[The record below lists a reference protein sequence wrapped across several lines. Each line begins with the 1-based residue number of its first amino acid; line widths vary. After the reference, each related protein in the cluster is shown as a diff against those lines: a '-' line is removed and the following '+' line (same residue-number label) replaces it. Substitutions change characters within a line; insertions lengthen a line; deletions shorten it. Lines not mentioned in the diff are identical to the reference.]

1 MAMAWNGQL
10 AAQALQ
16 PAHRSRSCSTANFS
30 QRTTSRLKRC
40 GPHTATQRP
49 QPVQRPVSMSGS
61 RSDLR
66 GTCGSCGR
74 RISPPGQVR
83 LSLFMVWTEPVRLV
97 SDRDESQTS
106 PRPALQPVPCTQP
119 SARPRPLGPPAWPR
133 PIHRDGF
140 APSRT
145 APVSGPARPWPTGSP
160 HPGPGRGSR
169 AARRSYPWP
178 YELHMNDSVAEW
190 IRVERRGRCESLW
203 RWTLP
208 VVRAHT
214 AANSSAGIS
223 VARRLSSRDAN
234 FDRWQDRVEAGCPSL
249 AGPSASLPAC
259 VWLLDLG
266 RVWRRRGRSRWTRPE
281 SGRTDRH
288 ASCSKPRAE
297 LRACPSIPTGCRH
310 LTCGIERC
318 LAAL

>member
-1 MAMAWNGQL
+1 MRCNPCTVRAR
-10 AAQALQ
+10 AARRTSSSAR
-16 PAHRSRSCSTANFS
+16 PPDSRGAG
-30 QRTTSRLKRC
+30 RTRR
-40 GPHTATQRP
+40 
-49 QPVQRPVSMSGS
+49 
-61 RSDLR
+61 RSDRIRCNARCRCRAAVL
-66 GTCGSCGR
+66 TCVAHAAHAAAGSVHPGR
-74 RISPPGQVR
+74 YACRCSWSGLN
-83 LSLFMVWTEPVRLV
+83 LSAWFRTE
-97 SDRDESQTS
+97 TS
-106 PRPALQPVPCTQP
+106 PRPAPGLHSSQCPCTQP
-119 SARPRPLGPPAWPR
+119 AARPRPSGPPAWPR

-160 HPGPGRGSR
+160 HLGPGRGSR

-190 IRVERRGRCESLW
+190 MRVERRGRCESLW

-208 VVRAHT
+208 VVLAHT

-223 VARRLSSRDAN
+223 VARRLSSRDAD

-266 RVWRRRGRSRWTRPE
+266 RVWRRRGQSRWTRPE

-297 LRACPSIPTGCRH
+297 LRAYPSMPTGCRH

-318 LAAL
+318 LAALRTGASCQARC